1 MGTGIDSSTASD
13 ASAVSREWGSRTET
27 EAFVTSR
34 QKTRRLQE
42 ILCEGSR
49 SLARRGSNLRGVVIS
64 KGRRG
69 DKMSAHGKTK
79 RKCNNKSSLCQRAS
93 GYTLVELVLTL
104 ATSGVLLTSAVGSI
118 NTGLERKQLIH
129 AAEAIESDLQLVR
142 QQALTTNT
150 SMVVSWNAGTAWCY
164 GMDTSTCN
172 CVTTSDCGVKEVSGA
187 TLAPRVSVTD
197 ATFSGASAVTFDR
210 VRGMADS
217 SGNIDLQGSSG
228 LDLRVELL
236 ASSRTRICSPSDTI
250 AGYPA
255 C

>member
-1 MGTGIDSSTASD
+1 MKSHAI
-13 ASAVSREWGSRTET
+13 
-27 EAFVTSR
+27 
-34 QKTRRLQE
+34 
-42 ILCEGSR
+42 
-49 SLARRGSNLRGVVIS
+49 
-64 KGRRG
+64 
-69 DKMSAHGKTK
+69 TK
-79 RKCNNKSSLCQRAS
+79 RQSKQTGSPCKRSS
-93 GYTLVELVLTL
+93 GYTLVELLISVVV
-104 ATSGVLLTSAVGSI
+104 SGVLVTSAVAGI
-118 NTGLERKQLIH
+118 NSGLERKQLIH
-129 AAEAIESDLQLVR
+129 AAHAIESDLRLVR
-142 QQALTTNT
+142 QEALTTNT
-150 SMVVSWNAGTAWCY
+150 NMVVSWDAGTAWCY
-164 GMDTSTCN
+164 GIDTSTCN
-172 CVTTSDCGVKEVSGA
+172 CSTTSDCGVKEVSGA